1 MKNCFR
7 RALIPLNPFTLIDT
21 LISGSKLVFKKLP
34 EDVTFIGTFYD
45 YGKNCFY
52 IAVESKEFECI
63 EPGETLPILDYV
75 IIEKSNLDFY
85 VELIKKW
92 AKEKGLLDFGIPY
105 SQALK
110 TLEEAEE
117 LVKAVKE
124 GNMQEIKDGIGDVF
138 VTLVVLCELLGLKL
152 EDCVSYA
159 YEQIKDRKG
168 KIVNGQFV
176 KEE

>member
-1 MKNCFR
+1 MRDKN
-7 RALIPLNPFTLIDT
+7 IWDIYT
-21 LISGSKLVFKKLP
+21 
-34 EDVTFIGTFYD
+34 
-45 YGKNCFY
+45 Y
-52 IAVESKEFECI
+52 IEHIKE
-63 EPGETLPILDYV
+63 
-75 IIEKSNLDFY
+75 
-85 VELIKKW
+85 W

-105 SQALK
+105 SQVLK

-138 VTLVVLCELLGLKL
+138 VTLVVLCELLELKL

-176 KEE
+176 KEDEC